1 MSSQRGAIRVFV
13 LRAIDRCN
21 GQPIPGNAVLD
32 AVRIGFPHVREA
44 PELAGEALEELERR
58 GYAMQGEQD
67 LTGETLW
74 ALTDKGRLQAANWR

>member
-21 GQPIPGNAVLD
+21 GQPIPESAVLD
-32 AVRIGFPHVREA
+32 AARIGFPHVRDA
-44 PELAGEALEELERR
+44 ADRACEALDELEQR
-58 GYAMQGEQD
+58 GLAMQGEQD

-74 ALTDKGRLQAANWR
+74 ALTDKGRMQAAPWR